1 MQKHP
6 QIMVV
11 DDEQSVV
18 KLLSRTLTSEGYGVI
33 AADNGISALELFE
46 KHIPDLVILDI
57 SMPGLDGFGVLKLI
71 RQRSS
76 VPVIMLTA
84 RLEVNTVHDALALG
98 ADDYI
103 RKPFSTQEL
112 LARVRTKLRRTA
124 Q

>member
-1 MQKHP
+1 MKKHT

-11 DDEQSVV
+11 DDEQFVV
-18 KLLSRTLTSEGYGVI
+18 KLLSRILTSEGYGVI

-46 KHIPDLVILDI
+46 EHIPDLVILDI
-57 SMPGLDGFGVLKLI
+57 NMPGLDGFGVLKLI

-84 RLEVNTVHDALALG
+84 NLKVNTARDALNLG

-103 RKPFSTQEL
+103 RKPFSAPEL
-112 LARVRTKLRRTA
+112 LARVRTKLKRA
-124 Q
+124 A